1 MMTTYVYKCPTHDEF
16 DLVRERVDD
25 LAFGICPKCGEV
37 STHVVKIAAAFV
49 PGGTGAG
56 KDMHL
61 DR

>member
-1 MMTTYVYKCPTHDEF
+1 MTTYVYKCPSHGEF
-16 DLVRERVDD
+16 DLTRERDDD
-25 LAFGICPKCGEV
+25 LAFGICPRCGEV

-61 DR
+61 KR